1 MTYHDHGRDI
11 NLADLIVGNGG
22 QPRIAQHREQ
32 LRTGEDTLQHQLHL
46 HTGLPCFFIH
56 SICAMRQCVLT
67 IYRYLSEVLI
77 YRGLVR
83 TELNQ

>member
-1 MTYHDHGRDI
+1 MTYHDHGRNI

-46 HTGLPCFFIH
+46 HTGLPCFLYILFVMMV
-56 SICAMRQCVLT
+56 CAGVSWL
-67 IYRYLSEVLI
+67 
-77 YRGLVR
+77 G
-83 TELNQ
+83 